1 VKGLGFLRRAIRD
14 NGSYMY
20 QILVLPSLLSLPYF
34 SRFEVLPKLLPQ
46 FSLFPCLPLR
56 QLEGHRCDFIFTLT
70 KSAIALSNMKKN
82 CRWYGSVRDTKTPEA
97 FFAIV
102 KAKSAAET
110 AMFRSGMLS
119 FVKSLSMHWK
129 RSEPRKTISYSPD

>member
-1 VKGLGFLRRAIRD
+1 
-14 NGSYMY
+14 MY
-20 QILVLPSLLSLPYF
+20 QTLVFSSLFSLPYF
-34 SRFEVLPKLLPQ
+34 SWFEVLPKLLPQ
-46 FSLFPCLPLR
+46 FSLFPCLRPR
-56 QLEGHRCDFIFTLT
+56 QLDTHKPKLIFSLT

-119 FVKSLSMHWK
+119 FVKSLSMH
-129 RSEPRKTISYSPD
+129 